1 MYDDFDNIC
10 CEELIDWASAPIEF
24 LMKELGISEE
34 EAFFL
39 FGE

>member
-1 MYDDFDNIC
+1 MTTFDDIC

-24 LMKELGISEE
+24 ILEELGISEE
-34 EAFFL
+34 EALLF